1 MSSRGL
7 QKLFSHI
14 VKITSQH
21 LIITNNLTV
30 RLPSLCLPTSTNVSP
45 PGFSLWPCINWKYRF
60 FSRLKSTVPIQFP
73 DHAFWIPLVA
83 CPVVSFS
90 FCCVPCLF
98 CLSVL
103 PLSILP
109 SRRSH
114 LQRKWK
120 NSVTCTLASTPG
132 FLLLP
137 SNESHSLAWFRPTK
151 RYQIPTWARRKNR
164 E

>member
-1 MSSRGL
+1 MLRREVWISPHIMSSRGL

-90 FCCVPCLF
+90 FCRVPCLF

-103 PLSILP
+103 PLRLLIWAFFRAAEVIFRESGRTLSP
-109 SRRSH
+109 APW
-114 LQRKWK
+114 LQHQAFF
-120 NSVTCTLASTPG
+120 S
-132 FLLLP
+132 FLLMNP
-137 SNESHSLAWFRPTK
+137 PV
-151 RYQIPTWARRKNR
+151 
-164 E
+164 